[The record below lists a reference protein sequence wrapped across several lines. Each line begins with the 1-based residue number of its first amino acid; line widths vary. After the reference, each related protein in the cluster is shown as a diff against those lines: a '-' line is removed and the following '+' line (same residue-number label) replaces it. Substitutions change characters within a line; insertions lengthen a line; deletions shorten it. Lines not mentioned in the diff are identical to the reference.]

1 MSNSNRLDFVNWQIS
16 YACQLRCTHCYTES
30 GRRAARRL
38 PAAALFEIADTLIA
52 AGVRSV
58 QFTGGEPLLVPE
70 TLEIARRLGAAG
82 VDLHL
87 YTNGIDVTPALAR
100 EIVRLF
106 PQVHVSV
113 DGPTADVHDP
123 IRGRAGAFDAAVAGL
138 SALDAAAKD
147 YRPQEGA
154 FGFGVDVTLIRSNF
168 DHIEEL
174 VTTFARRF
182 AKIRFFA
189 LAAAI
194 AVPCGL
200 LAAALTGGGH
210 TAIYVLLLSGGSA
223 AVVLPALEEA
233 GLLES
238 PAFLPLIIQIALAD
252 VAAIVAV
259 PLVLEPSRALHAA
272 LASVLVSACALLVYL
287 VARKLEGSEV
297 VQAVR
302 GLSGERRWALD
313 LRAALMIL
321 FALCWVALRSGTS
334 ILVAGFSAGLVV
346 GALGGPSR
354 LSTQVIGVAQ
364 GFFVPLFFVVLGARI
379 DLRALVHHPSLF
391 VLVGLLVI
399 ANVVVHV
406 ATAMITR
413 QGIPR
418 GVVATAQLGLPAA
431 IVALGLRFGVL
442 DAGRAAAI
450 VAAGLCSLPIAASGA
465 RLLVTKSSPAH
476 DQPIV

>member
-1 MSNSNRLDFVNWQIS
+1 MRQTAGMSFGVL
-16 YACQLRCTHCYTES
+16 L
-30 GRRAARRL
+30 
-38 PAAALFEIADTLIA
+38 LIVL
-52 AGVRSV
+52 AG
-58 QFTGGEPLLVPE
+58 FGGPLL
-70 TLEIARRLGAAG
+70 G
-82 VDLHL
+82 
-87 YTNGIDVTPALAR
+87 
-100 EIVRLF
+100 
-106 PQVHVSV
+106 S
-113 DGPTADVHDP
+113 
-123 IRGRAGAFDAAVAGL
+123 
-138 SALDAAAKD
+138 S
-147 YRPQEGA
+147 
-154 FGFGVDVTLIRSNF
+154 
-168 DHIEEL
+168 
-174 VTTFARRF
+174 RRF
-182 AKIRFFA
+182 ALPVVVGEVLAGVAVGATGFGWVDATQPTIAFLAEIGFA
-189 LAAAI
+189 MLMLAAGMHVPLRTPGLVRLLPKAGITFVLAAAI

-200 LAAALTGGGH
+200 LAASLTGGGH
-210 TAIYVLLLSGGSA
+210 AAIYVLLLSGGSA
-223 AVVLPALEEA
+223 AVELPALEEA

-287 VARKLEGSEV
+287 GARRLEGSEV

-431 IVALGLRFGVL
+431 IVALGLRFEVL

>member
-1 MSNSNRLDFVNWQIS
+1 MNERMVPGRLRQTAEMSFGVL
-16 YACQLRCTHCYTES
+16 L
-30 GRRAARRL
+30 
-38 PAAALFEIADTLIA
+38 LI
-52 AGVRSV
+52 VL
-58 QFTGGEPLLVPE
+58 GGFGGPLL
-70 TLEIARRLGAAG
+70 G
-82 VDLHL
+82 
-87 YTNGIDVTPALAR
+87 
-100 EIVRLF
+100 
-106 PQVHVSV
+106 SW
-113 DGPTADVHDP
+113 
-123 IRGRAGAFDAAVAGL
+123 
-138 SALDAAAKD
+138 
-147 YRPQEGA
+147 
-154 FGFGVDVTLIRSNF
+154 
-168 DHIEEL
+168 
-174 VTTFARRF
+174 RRF
-182 AKIRFFA
+182 ALPVVVGEVLAGVAVGVTGFGWVDATQPTIAFLAEIGFALLMLAAGMHVPVRTPGLVRLLPKAGITFA

-200 LAAALTGGGH
+200 LAAAVTGGGH
-210 TAIYVLLLSGGSA
+210 AAIYVLLLSGGSA

-252 VAAIVAV
+252 VVAIVAV

-272 LASVLVSACALLVYL
+272 LASVLVSACAVLVYL
-287 VARKLEGSEV
+287 AARKLEGNEV

-302 GLSGERRWALD
+302 RLSGERRWAFD
-313 LRAALMIL
+313 LRAALVIL

-379 DLRALVHHPSLF
+379 DLRALVHRPSLL
-391 VLVGLLVI
+391 VLVGLLVV

-413 QGIPR
+413 QGIPG

-431 IVALGLRFGVL
+431 IAALGLRFGVL

-465 RLLVTKSSPAH
+465 RLLVAKSSPAR
-476 DQPIV
+476 DQAIV

>member
-1 MSNSNRLDFVNWQIS
+1 MRQTAGMSFGVL
-16 YACQLRCTHCYTES
+16 L
-30 GRRAARRL
+30 
-38 PAAALFEIADTLIA
+38 LIVL
-52 AGVRSV
+52 AG
-58 QFTGGEPLLVPE
+58 FGGPLL
-70 TLEIARRLGAAG
+70 G
-82 VDLHL
+82 
-87 YTNGIDVTPALAR
+87 
-100 EIVRLF
+100 
-106 PQVHVSV
+106 S
-113 DGPTADVHDP
+113 
-123 IRGRAGAFDAAVAGL
+123 
-138 SALDAAAKD
+138 S
-147 YRPQEGA
+147 
-154 FGFGVDVTLIRSNF
+154 
-168 DHIEEL
+168 
-174 VTTFARRF
+174 RRF
-182 AKIRFFA
+182 ALPVVVGEVLAGVAVGATGFGWVDATQPTIAFLAEIGFAMLMLAAGMHVPLRTPGLVRLLPKAGITFA

-210 TAIYVLLLSGGSA
+210 AAIYVLLLSGGSA

>member
-1 MSNSNRLDFVNWQIS
+1 MSFGVL
-16 YACQLRCTHCYTES
+16 L
-30 GRRAARRL
+30 
-38 PAAALFEIADTLIA
+38 LIVL
-52 AGVRSV
+52 AG
-58 QFTGGEPLLVPE
+58 FGGPLL
-70 TLEIARRLGAAG
+70 G
-82 VDLHL
+82 
-87 YTNGIDVTPALAR
+87 
-100 EIVRLF
+100 
-106 PQVHVSV
+106 S
-113 DGPTADVHDP
+113 
-123 IRGRAGAFDAAVAGL
+123 
-138 SALDAAAKD
+138 S
-147 YRPQEGA
+147 
-154 FGFGVDVTLIRSNF
+154 
-168 DHIEEL
+168 
-174 VTTFARRF
+174 RRF
-182 AKIRFFA
+182 ALPVVVGEVLAGVAVGATGFGWVDATQPTIAFLAEIGFAMLMLAAGMHVPLRTPGLVRLLPKAGITFA

-210 TAIYVLLLSGGSA
+210 AAIYVLLLSGGSA

-354 LSTQVIGVAQ
+354 LSTQVIGVAP